1 MSDEKNLLDFGEK
14 RKENI
19 EKKRRNFERVFF
31 NNFLGAYTLI
41 DQAGVISPVDFID
54 ISHDGLSFKIPSEK
68 ASSHFRKG
76 EEVNLRIYFT
86 RDSYIPVVTNVVWT
100 RNEKG
105 EDGQMYH
112 EYGARFDKTI
122 PTFRAIE
129 NFIDFVYSFAEHS
142 SEDKGDSKVFY
153 L

>member
-1 MSDEKNLLDFGEK
+1 MSDEKNLLDFGENVK
-14 RKENI
+14 KTLRKSVETLK
-19 EKKRRNFERVFF
+19 ESF

-41 DQAGVISPVDFID
+41 DQAGVISPVDFFID

-68 ASSHFRKG
+68 ASAHFRKG
-76 EEVNLRIYFT
+76 QEVNLRIYFT

-105 EDGQMYH
+105 EDGLMYH
-112 EYGARFDKTI
+112 EYGAKFDKTI